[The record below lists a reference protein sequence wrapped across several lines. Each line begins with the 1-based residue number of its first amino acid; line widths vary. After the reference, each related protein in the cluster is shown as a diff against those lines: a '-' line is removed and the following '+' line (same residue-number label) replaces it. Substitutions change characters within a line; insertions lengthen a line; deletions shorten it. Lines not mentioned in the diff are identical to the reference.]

1 MCGLLPPRGY
11 GWGGD
16 LPIGEDFFQMREKEK
31 FEKEAERQK
40 DQGNVEDKSQV

>member
-1 MCGLLPPRGY
+1 MVHVDSHFNA
-11 GWGGD
+11 GD